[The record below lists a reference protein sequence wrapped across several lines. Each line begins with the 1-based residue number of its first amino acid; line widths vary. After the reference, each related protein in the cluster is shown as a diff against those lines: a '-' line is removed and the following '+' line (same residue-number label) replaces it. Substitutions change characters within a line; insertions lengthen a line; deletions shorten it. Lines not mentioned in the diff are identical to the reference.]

1 MNSPD
6 LLNLPPLPARIAR
19 LPRNA
24 RGYPVPFFVQWIDG
38 KPDFRLLDGANF
50 ARCLRERLCQICGE
64 ALGAASTFV
73 IGPMCAV
80 NRTNG
85 EPPSHRECAEFAV
98 KACPFMLRPG
108 MERREDDTTRSA
120 NTSGVFI
127 TRNPGV
133 MALWTTKTWKVF
145 YDDKGFPLVN
155 LGEPRHVS
163 WWREGRAATFAEVFE
178 SIASGRPILL
188 DLCDTVADRMEVE
201 AKIARTLALAR
212 ETTRTP

>member
-1 MNSPD
+1 MNASD
-6 LLNLPPLPARIAR
+6 TLKLPPMPARIAR

-24 RGYPVPFFVQWIDG
+24 RGYPIPFFVQWIDG
-38 KPDFRLLDGANF
+38 LPDFRLLDGANF
-50 ARCLRERLCQICGE
+50 ARCLSERLCQICGE
-64 ALGAASTFV
+64 PLGASATFV

-120 NTSGVFI
+120 GTSGIFV

-133 MALWTTKTWKVF
+133 MVLWTTKRWKIF
-145 YDDKGFPLVN
+145 HDDKGYPLVN

-163 WWREGRAATFAEVFE
+163 WWREGRPATFAEVEE
-178 SIASGRPILL
+178 SLKTGRPILHA
-188 DLCDTVADRMEVE
+188 LCDTAGDRAEVD
-201 AKIARTLALAR
+201 AKIYRTLLLAR
-212 ETTRTP
+212 ETTP